1 MNQLAKDIKEIISDC
16 NIPWKNLNNSIVA
29 VTGASGLLGSLI
41 LKTLATVRKKWNLI
55 EGL

>member
-29 VTGASGLLGSLI
+29 VTGASGLLGSLF
-41 LKTLATVRKKWNLI
+41 
-55 EGL
+55 